1 MVTSKWRIG
10 VDVGGTFTD
19 VAIVNEEDGT
29 MGVAKVSST
38 PEDFG
43 VGVLKAIEQALKK
56 YKIIKLY
63 MFIKLYKIIYIYI
76 YEIIEL

>member
-1 MVTSKWRIG
+1 M
-10 VDVGGTFTD
+10 DVGGTFTD

-43 VGVLKAIEQALKK
+43 VGDHKRLLIPLC
-56 YKIIKLY
+56 
-63 MFIKLYKIIYIYI
+63 
-76 YEIIEL
+76 